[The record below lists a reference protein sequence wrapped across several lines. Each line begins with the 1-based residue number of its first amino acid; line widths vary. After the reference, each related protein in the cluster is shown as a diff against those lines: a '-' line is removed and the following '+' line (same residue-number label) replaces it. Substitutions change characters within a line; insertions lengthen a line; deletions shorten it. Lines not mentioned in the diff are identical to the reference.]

1 MDTPSKD
8 FSFKPLNKDINWT
21 KITNITDVSLLERKE
36 IVNLSKEISTGYI
49 PFIQNDSNFDKAIKL
64 EQYGLQY
71 LTHCCDVLAER
82 IQKVKHMTKT
92 LSNEE
97 EQLDLKLIKLK

>member
-36 IVNLSKEISTGYI
+36 IVNLSKEIST
-49 PFIQNDSNFDKAIKL
+49 
-64 EQYGLQY
+64 
-71 LTHCCDVLAER
+71 
-82 IQKVKHMTKT
+82 
-92 LSNEE
+92 
-97 EQLDLKLIKLK
+97 